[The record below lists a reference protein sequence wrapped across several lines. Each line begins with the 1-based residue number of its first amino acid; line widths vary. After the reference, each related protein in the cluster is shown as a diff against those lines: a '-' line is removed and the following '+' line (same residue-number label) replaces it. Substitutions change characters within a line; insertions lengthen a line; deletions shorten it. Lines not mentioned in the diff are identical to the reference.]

1 MIRDGAA
8 GAARSLCGGSRCRL
22 HSLRTST
29 SSFCTP
35 PLSLGFLP
43 LSLSTTTAKVRATL
57 YSSRPVRRMASPM
70 RTRGGCAVAVER
82 ASITAA
88 GDVDDAVADDAD
100 FGASTLVG
108 SPKACASA
116 SLIARCDGGFGC
128 LRLRFLLRR
137 RVLILRWRDGVLD
150 G

>member
-1 MIRDGAA
+1 MIRDGAE
-8 GAARSLCGGSRCRL
+8 GASRSLCGGSRCRL

-29 SSFCTP
+29 RSFCTP

-57 YSSRPVRRMASPM
+57 YSSRPLRRMASPM
-70 RTRGGCAVAVER
+70 RTRGGCAVAMGR
-82 ASITAA
+82 ASSTVA
-88 GDVDDAVADDAD
+88 GDVDDPADVGRASSADDD
-100 FGASTLVG
+100 DGRSTLVG

-116 SLIARCDGGFGC
+116 SLIARRDGGFGC

-137 RVLILRWRDGVLD
+137 DVL
-150 G
+150 